1 MSTGETGA
9 AAPAPWRPEYSE
21 DPYPFFAEP
30 RVQSP
35 LIRGVL
41 EGVPVWLVTRYDDV
55 RRLLA
60 DATVSND
67 PLRAGPAA
75 REAGWVLQA
84 DNPHPLVRSMVR
96 VDPPEHTRLR
106 KLVTKAFTARRV
118 EALRPRV
125 QQITGQLL
133 ETMLPRGHADL
144 IGDFALP
151 LPFTLISELLGVPQD
166 CREEF
171 RRWSNVFVG
180 VDEDGFEHRPA
191 ALQYLTGFLETLI
204 EQKTTRSPAGDGNLL
219 DIAIAARDKGDQLS
233 RSELLSLAFLLL
245 AAGYETTASLIG
257 NGMLA
262 LLYHP
267 GQLAALR
274 ADPGMI
280 EAAIEEFLRYD
291 SPVKIAPALRFTT
304 AEVRVAGTAIPAG
317 ETLLLFLSAANR
329 DPGRFSRPDMLDV
342 RRDAGGH
349 IAFGHGAHYCL
360 GAPLARLQA
369 QEAFPALITRLDQ
382 MALAA
387 GPGGLAWR
395 YSFQLHSLK
404 SLPVTFTAVGLR

>member
-1 MSTGETGA
+1 MSASETGA

-35 LIRGVL
+35 LTRGVL

-84 DNPHPLVRSMVR
+84 ENPHPLVRSMVR

-125 QQITGQLL
+125 RQITGQLM

-144 IGDFALP
+144 IADFALP

-180 VDEDGFEHRPA
+180 VDEDGFAHRPA
-191 ALQYLTGFLETLI
+191 ALKYLTGFLETLI
-204 EQKTTRSPAGDGNLL
+204 EQKITRRATATSDGNLL

-233 RSELLSLAFLLL
+233 RGELLSLAFLLL

-267 GQLAALR
+267 SQLAALR
-274 ADPGMI
+274 ADPAMI
-280 EAAIEEFLRYD
+280 GAAIEEFLRYD

-304 AEVRVAGTAIPAG
+304 AEVCVAGTAIPAG

-342 RRDAGGH
+342 SRDAGGH
-349 IAFGHGAHYCL
+349 IAFGHGAHHCL

-369 QEAFPALITRLDQ
+369 QEAFPALITALDE
-382 MALAA
+382 MALAT

-404 SLPVTFTAVGLR
+404 SLPVTFTAIG